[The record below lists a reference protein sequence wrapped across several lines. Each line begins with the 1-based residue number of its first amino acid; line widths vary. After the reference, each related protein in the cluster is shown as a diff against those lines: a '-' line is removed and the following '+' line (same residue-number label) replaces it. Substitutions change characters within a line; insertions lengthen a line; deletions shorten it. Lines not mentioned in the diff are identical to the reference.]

1 MRRALL
7 AVTLSLCAC
16 PDDKPPKT
24 DDRLIQKLQ
33 AEQERIAKS
42 GKPAPRPPEPG
53 ENPLLAAVQKD
64 EAPRELPLSGITTV
78 SAGDKGAHV
87 TLTGMTRSTTLKG
100 EKISLTSDA
109 VFLSVKLSIIA
120 GPVATTF
127 DLPSASLEQDKG
139 EPIAV
144 ARDAQAVMGQRLAT
158 TKFEGE
164 THQQVVLYFDVPEA
178 ALKSGSGL
186 KLKIP
191 SGGEPVMLS
200 LF

>member
-1 MRRALL
+1 MKKSLL
-7 AVTLSLCAC
+7 AVTLLLCAC
-16 PDDKPPKT
+16 PDDKPKG

-33 AEQERIAKS
+33 AEQARIAKS
-42 GKPAPRPPEPG
+42 GKPAPMAPEPK

-64 EAPRELPLSGITTV
+64 EAPRELPLAGLTTA
-78 SAGDKGAHV
+78 SAGDKGARV
-87 TLTGMTRSTTLKG
+87 TLSGMTRSTTLKG
-100 EKISLTSDA
+100 DKISLTSDS

-120 GPVATTF
+120 GPAATTL
-127 DLPSASLEQDKG
+127 DLPSASVQQDKG
-139 EPIAV
+139 EEIPV
-144 ARDAQAVMGQRLAT
+144 ARDAQAVMGQRLASAR
-158 TKFEGE
+158 FEGE

-191 SGGEPVMLS
+191 SGDQPVLLS

>member
-1 MRRALL
+1 MKRALL
-7 AVTLSLCAC
+7 AATLALCAC
-16 PDDKPPKT
+16 PEDKPKT

-33 AEQERIAKS
+33 QEQDRIAKS
-42 GKPAPRPPEPG
+42 GKPATKPPEPG

-64 EAPRELPLSGITTV
+64 EAPREIPISGV
-78 SAGDKGAHV
+78 VAAGAGEKGARV
-87 TLTGMTRSTTLKG
+87 SLLGMTRSTTIKG

-109 VFLSVKLSIIA
+109 VFLAVKVSIISGSA
-120 GPVATTF
+120 PTTL
-127 DLPSASLEQDKG
+127 DLPGATVAIEKG
-139 EPIAV
+139 EEIPV
-144 ARDAQAVMGQRLAT
+144 ARDAQAVMGQRLSA

-191 SGGEPVMLS
+191 AGDQPVMLS